1 MVVGEGVEEV
11 GEDTCS
17 RVRRRRWRA
26 WGLKELEVE
35 VMEEGRWLTAE
46 FVAVVGGERRGMEA
60 MCVGSKCNCN
70 SNCVIRLVWN

>member
-1 MVVGEGVEEV
+1 
-11 GEDTCS
+11 
-17 RVRRRRWRA
+17 
-26 WGLKELEVE
+26 
-35 VMEEGRWLTAE
+35 MEEGWWLTVE